1 MTPPAAAPADRL
13 RTLRIPVV
21 AAPMLGVSGPDLVVA
36 ACRAGIAGAFPSAN
50 CASPAELGEWLR
62 DIRARVSA
70 PGPREYPSGPVCV
83 NVIVHRSNPR
93 LEDDLRVVAGSAAD
107 IVITS
112 VGSPDGLVDDLHRS
126 GHLVWA
132 DVASLRH
139 LDRAAAA
146 GVDGVVLLTAGAGGQ
161 TGWANPLSFT
171 RVARARFAG
180 TIALAGGI
188 GDGVSIA
195 AARMLGADLAYCGT
209 RFIATAESAATDPYK
224 AAVRRGSLDDVVLTD
239 EVTGLPAN
247 MLRQSLNRDRPAGG
261 AVTFD
266 VATTLGGANGRPSRW
281 NTCWS
286 AGHAVSLVEDIPTVA
301 DLVET
306 LSGEYL
312 RARGPDRD
320 ATALVAGRDGHHG
333 RTL

>member
-1 MTPPAAAPADRL
+1 MSAESPGA
-13 RTLRIPVV
+13 TLRIPVV

-50 CASPAELGEWLR
+50 CASPAQLDEWLR

-70 PGPREYPSGPVCV
+70 AGQREYPGGPVCV

-93 LEDDLRVVAGSAAD
+93 LEDDLQVVAGSDAD

-126 GHLVWA
+126 GKLVWA

-139 LDRAAAA
+139 LERAAAA

-171 RVARARFAG
+171 RAARARFAG

-188 GDGVSIA
+188 GDGASIA
-195 AARMLGADLAYCGT
+195 AARTLGADLAYCGT

-224 AAVRRGSLDDVVLTD
+224 SAVRHGTLDDVILTE

-247 MLRQSLNRDRPAGG
+247 MLRQSLKRGQPAGG

-286 AGHAVSLVEDIPTVA
+286 AGHAVSLVDDIPNVA
-301 DLVET
+301 ELVGT
-306 LSGEYL
+306 LAAEYL
-312 RARGPDRD
+312 RASTPG
-320 ATALVAGRDGHHG
+320 GRVEQ
-333 RTL
+333 RT